1 MPKTF
6 RSSFPLSWC
15 AVALLDKLHHGD
27 LGSPGSLEAA
37 FGSTPLGQLVTAT
50 VSRFQQALLSFIM
63 DLVQMKL
70 GSRMSGHVL
79 NILCVA
85 VFKVAKH
92 IKASVLRQEV
102 SAEAEE
108 DEEMPECAQ
117 APVSMATIS
126 LTPVDIYEAVQA
138 VLPRLHLCVR
148 AVSLVPD
155 VEKKLTE
162 DDLSNEVFS
171 LDIQVLHAALDLMD
185 PIGSQMLSASARH
198 DWGGRVTNLSTLLK
212 QLEGLLLS
220 GVEAVSRE
228 DQARMTLARSKC
240 QRLEIMK
247 LLLEH
252 VLQPD
257 VNPLLQETVGSNI
270 RLIFASL
277 KNPDFSKGPQ
287 TFYKLRHAIENCCRK
302 GSFALLMNDV
312 TECVLCMESIKEPVI
327 LPCGHIGC
335 SGCLKQKFQVDVADR
350 VCPKNGCR
358 AAIPADFEFQSDVIL
373 EVAAFE
379 HTLFKRKL
387 SQFFLEMIQRFVF
400 VKDKMPH
407 QVHSLNQIDLT
418 VVRPGFECSLSTNH

>member
-1 MPKTF
+1 
-6 RSSFPLSWC
+6 
-15 AVALLDKLHHGD
+15 VALLDKLHHGD

-37 FGSTPLGQLVTAT
+37 FVSTPLGQLATTA
-50 VSRFQQALLSFIM
+50 VGRFQQALLSFIM

-85 VFKVAKH
+85 VFRVAKH
-92 IKASVLRQEV
+92 IKASILRHEV
-102 SAEAEE
+102 SEEAGE
-108 DEEMPECAQ
+108 DEEMPEAQ
-117 APVSMATIS
+117 APVSMASICLS
-126 LTPVDIYEAVQA
+126 PVDIYEAVKA

-148 AVSLVPD
+148 AISLVPD

-171 LDIQVLHAALDLMD
+171 LDIQVLDAALDLMD
-185 PIGSQMLSASARH
+185 PAGSQMLTPSARH

-220 GVEAVSRE
+220 GEAVSPE
-228 DQARMTLARSKC
+228 DQTRMAVMSSKC

-270 RLIFASL
+270 RLIFAAL

-287 TFYKLRHAIENCCRK
+287 TFRKLRHAIDNCCRK
-302 GSFALLMNDV
+302 GGAALFGLQDV
-312 TECVLCMESIKEPVI
+312 NECVLCLESIKEPVI

-335 SGCLKQKFQVDVADR
+335 SGCLKENFQVDGADR
-350 VCPKNGCR
+350 VCPKKGCR
-358 AAIPADFEFQSDVIL
+358 APIPADFKFQSDAML
-373 EVAAFE
+373 EVAAVE
-379 HTLFKRKL
+379 HIVFKRKL

-407 QVHSLNQIDLT
+407 QVHSLNQNRFT
-418 VVRPGFECSLSTNH
+418 VVRLGLIFYI